1 MLVALYYVCPL
12 LLSYPA
18 GTWGDRY
25 GPLSPACFQRDLRRR
40 RADGSV
46 LRAQP
51 ARALYAG
58 TLSGMSFAFFLVIV
72 QNLVGIMSAPDKRAQ
87 NFSNF
92 SLVGA
97 TSNFIGPL
105 VAGFSIDQFNYPI
118 ACVVAG
124 ALALVTGIMVL
135 IWGNCSGGSRRVAP
149 RAPIGKTLA
158 DPAMMRILVIGA
170 LVQLGTDLFQFYIPV
185 YGVGIGL
192 SASAIGALLAT
203 FAAASFIVRFAL
215 ARLIKRLG
223 EDKLLAYSF
232 YLAAVGFALV
242 PLFQNV
248 VMLALVSFIF
258 GLAPAGGQPIAT
270 MLMFS
275 RAADGRPAKRSG
287 CVSTVNNL
295 VRVIAPALFGFIV
308 SDRPGAVFYINAAM
322 MGAGGIVEPVKKRPL
337 ERRGVRRKSG
347 YGIARVFWRRVDMT
361 AVRHS
366 TSRQSG
372 GQPRARAGN
381 VARRLETLTGKS
393 IGFIDNIKPNAGLF
407 IQDIEE
413 MLRADY
419 AGIETHTVRKNSRRA
434 S

>member
-1 MLVALYYVCPL
+1 MRALPLIFAVTLIGFIGVNASRVVLQLYALDLGATPTEVGMLVALYYVCPL
-12 LLSYPA
+12 LLSWPA

-25 GPLSPACFQRDLRRR
+25 GPMRPLVFSAVCGAGGLMVPYFVHSL
-40 RADGSV
+40 
-46 LRAQP
+46 P
-51 ARALYAG
+51 ALYIAG

-72 QNLVGIMSAPDKRAQ
+72 QNLVGILSAPEKRAE

-105 VAGFSIDQFNYPI
+105 VAGFSIDHFSFSV
-118 ACVVAG
+118 ACAVAG
-124 ALALVTGIMVL
+124 ALALMTGVIVL
-135 IWGNCSGGSRRVAP
+135 AWRKLLPGGSRRAAP

-158 DPAMMRILVIGA
+158 DPAVMRILAIGA

-215 ARLIKRLG
+215 AKLIKRLG

-232 YLAAVGFALV
+232 YLAAGGFALV

-258 GLAPAGGQPIAT
+258 GLGTGCGQPIAT

-275 RAADGRPAKRSG
+275 RAADGRSG
-287 CVSTVNNL
+287 EALGLRLTVNNF

-308 SDRPGAVFYINAAM
+308 SGFGIAPVFYINAAM
-322 MGAGGIVEPVKKRPL
+322 MGAGGVV
-337 ERRGVRRKSG
+337 
-347 YGIARVFWRRVDMT
+347 
-361 AVRHS
+361 
-366 TSRQSG
+366 SRQK
-372 GQPRARAGN
+372 
-381 VARRLETLTGKS
+381 TDK
-393 IGFIDNIKPNAGLF
+393 
-407 IQDIEE
+407 
-413 MLRADY
+413 
-419 AGIETHTVRKNSRRA
+419 
-434 S
+434 

>member
-1 MLVALYYVCPL
+1 MPLRLIFAVTLIGFIGVNASRVVLQLYSLELGATPTQVGMLVALYYVCPL

-25 GPLSPACFQRDLRRR
+25 GPLRPLVFSAICGAGGLMVPYFVHSL
-40 RADGSV
+40 
-46 LRAQP
+46 P
-51 ARALYAG
+51 ALYIAG

-135 IWGNCSGGSRRVAP
+135 VWGKLLPGGSRRVAP
-149 RAPIGKTLA
+149 RAPIGKTLT
-158 DPAMMRILVIGA
+158 DPAVMRILVIGG

-242 PLFQNV
+242 PLFQDV

-258 GLAPAGGQPIAT
+258 GLGTGCGQPIAT

-275 RAADGRPAKRSG
+275 RAADGRSG
-287 CVSTVNNL
+287 EALGLRLTVNNL

-308 SDRPGAVFYINAAM
+308 SGFGLAPVFYINAAM
-322 MGAGGIVEPVKKRPL
+322 MGAGGIVSRS
-337 ERRGVRRKSG
+337 KSG
-347 YGIARVFWRRVDMT
+347 R
-361 AVRHS
+361 
-366 TSRQSG
+366 
-372 GQPRARAGN
+372 
-381 VARRLETLTGKS
+381 
-393 IGFIDNIKPNAGLF
+393 
-407 IQDIEE
+407 
-413 MLRADY
+413 
-419 AGIETHTVRKNSRRA
+419 
-434 S
+434 

>member
-1 MLVALYYVCPL
+1 MPLKIIFAVTLIGFIGVNASRVVLQLYSLELGATPTQVGMLVALYYVCPL

-25 GPLSPACFQRDLRRR
+25 GPLRPLVFSAICGAGGLMVPYFVHSL
-40 RADGSV
+40 
-46 LRAQP
+46 P
-51 ARALYAG
+51 ALYIAG

-105 VAGFSIDQFNYPI
+105 VAGFSVDQFNYPI

-135 IWGNCSGGSRRVAP
+135 VWGKLLPGGSRRVAP
-149 RAPIGKTLA
+149 RAPIGKTLT
-158 DPAMMRILVIGA
+158 DPAVMRILVIGA

-242 PLFQNV
+242 PLFQHV

-258 GLAPAGGQPIAT
+258 GLGTGCGQPIAT

-275 RAADGRPAKRSG
+275 RAADGRSG
-287 CVSTVNNL
+287 EALGLRLTVNNL

-308 SDRPGAVFYINAAM
+308 SGFGLAPVFYINAAM
-322 MGAGGIVEPVKKRPL
+322 MGAGGIVSRS
-337 ERRGVRRKSG
+337 KSG
-347 YGIARVFWRRVDMT
+347 R
-361 AVRHS
+361 
-366 TSRQSG
+366 
-372 GQPRARAGN
+372 
-381 VARRLETLTGKS
+381 
-393 IGFIDNIKPNAGLF
+393 
-407 IQDIEE
+407 
-413 MLRADY
+413 
-419 AGIETHTVRKNSRRA
+419 
-434 S
+434 

>member
-1 MLVALYYVCPL
+1 MALYLIFAVTLIGFIGVNASRVVLQLFALDLGASPTQVGMLVALYYVCPL
-12 LLSYPA
+12 LLSWPA

-25 GPLSPACFQRDLRRR
+25 GPRRPLIFSAVCGAGGLSIPYFVHTL
-40 RADGSV
+40 
-46 LRAQP
+46 P
-51 ARALYAG
+51 ALYIAG

-72 QNLVGIMSAPDKRAQ
+72 QNLVGILSTPEKRAE

-105 VAGFSIDQFNYPI
+105 VAGFSIDNFHFPI

-124 ALALVTGIMVL
+124 ALALATGIMIVV
-135 IWGNCSGGSRRVAP
+135 WGKLLPGGNRRIAP
-149 RAPIGKTLA
+149 RAPIRETLA
-158 DPAMMRILVIGA
+158 DPAVLRILAIGA

-215 ARLIKRLG
+215 PRLIKRLG

-232 YLAAVGFALV
+232 YLAAGGYALV
-242 PLFQNV
+242 PLFQNG

-258 GLAPAGGQPIAT
+258 GLGTGCGQPIAT

-275 RAADGRPAKRSG
+275 RATDGRSG
-287 CVSTVNNL
+287 EALGLRLTVNNL

-308 SDRPGAVFYINAAM
+308 SGFGLAPVFYINAAM
-322 MGAGGIVEPVKKRPL
+322 MGAGGVV
-337 ERRGVRRKSG
+337 
-347 YGIARVFWRRVDMT
+347 
-361 AVRHS
+361 
-366 TSRQSG
+366 SRSK
-372 GQPRARAGN
+372 AG
-381 VARRLETLTGKS
+381 K
-393 IGFIDNIKPNAGLF
+393 
-407 IQDIEE
+407 
-413 MLRADY
+413 
-419 AGIETHTVRKNSRRA
+419 
-434 S
+434 

>member
-1 MLVALYYVCPL
+1 MPLILIFAVTLIGFIGVNASRVVLQLYSLELGATPTQVGMLVALYYVCPL

-25 GPLSPACFQRDLRRR
+25 GPLRPLVFSAICGAGGLMVPYFVHSL
-40 RADGSV
+40 
-46 LRAQP
+46 P
-51 ARALYAG
+51 ALYIAG

-135 IWGNCSGGSRRVAP
+135 IWGKLLPGGSRRVAP

-158 DPAMMRILVIGA
+158 DPAVMRILVIGA

-258 GLAPAGGQPIAT
+258 GLGTGCGQPIAT

-275 RAADGRPAKRSG
+275 RAADGRSG
-287 CVSTVNNL
+287 EALGLRLTVNNL

-308 SDRPGAVFYINAAM
+308 SGFGLAPVFYINAAM
-322 MGAGGIVEPVKKRPL
+322 MSAGGIVSRS
-337 ERRGVRRKSG
+337 KSG
-347 YGIARVFWRRVDMT
+347 R
-361 AVRHS
+361 
-366 TSRQSG
+366 
-372 GQPRARAGN
+372 
-381 VARRLETLTGKS
+381 
-393 IGFIDNIKPNAGLF
+393 
-407 IQDIEE
+407 
-413 MLRADY
+413 
-419 AGIETHTVRKNSRRA
+419 
-434 S
+434 

>member
-1 MLVALYYVCPL
+1 MPLNLIFAVTLIGFIGVNASRVVLQLYSLELGATPTQVGMLVALYYVCPL

-25 GPLSPACFQRDLRRR
+25 GPLRPLVFSAICGAGGLMVPYFVHSL
-40 RADGSV
+40 
-46 LRAQP
+46 P
-51 ARALYAG
+51 ALYIAG

-105 VAGFSIDQFNYPI
+105 VAGFSVDQFNYPI

-135 IWGNCSGGSRRVAP
+135 VWGKLLPGGSRRVAP
-149 RAPIGKTLA
+149 RAPIGKTLT
-158 DPAMMRILVIGA
+158 DPAVMRILVIGG

-232 YLAAVGFALV
+232 YLAAVGFGLV
-242 PLFQNV
+242 PLFQHV

-258 GLAPAGGQPIAT
+258 GLGTGCGQPIAT

-275 RAADGRPAKRSG
+275 RAADGRSG
-287 CVSTVNNL
+287 EALGLRLTVNNL

-308 SDRPGAVFYINAAM
+308 SGFGLAPVFYINAAM
-322 MGAGGIVEPVKKRPL
+322 MGAGGIVSRS
-337 ERRGVRRKSG
+337 KSG
-347 YGIARVFWRRVDMT
+347 R
-361 AVRHS
+361 
-366 TSRQSG
+366 
-372 GQPRARAGN
+372 
-381 VARRLETLTGKS
+381 
-393 IGFIDNIKPNAGLF
+393 
-407 IQDIEE
+407 
-413 MLRADY
+413 
-419 AGIETHTVRKNSRRA
+419 
-434 S
+434 